1 MSAPLPRICSLFPH
15 RVRRAVRV
23 FAMVISDVCIV
34 DKFCI
39 EYPASALA
47 AGFVY
52 CAREL
57 FFKNFSRPLWAD
69 DDVACTG
76 YAVDSLMPIVAK
88 IKT

>member
-1 MSAPLPRICSLFPH
+1 MFPY
-15 RVRRAVRV
+15 RVRRSVRNY
-23 FAMVISDVCIV
+23 AMVISDVCIV

-57 FFKNFSRPLWAD
+57 FFKSFSRPLWAD

-76 YAVDSLMPIVAK
+76 YSEVSLMPIVAK